1 MLIMGLISETFIS
14 IGIWILSG
22 IYTIVSSAFRLFLVL
37 AEGKIVAASAFSN
50 IFNNVYVIIG
60 VVMLFILAFALLKG
74 MVNPDDKKQGASTV
88 RKVITNLIT
97 SSIIVVLL
105 PTIFSFAYDFQDSV
119 LYYNVIGKLFGYG
132 VTDVESNTSR
142 ISIGANR
149 IANGVFTAFFSPK
162 CENGMDLLECQDAVP
177 EGESGRTYGEI
188 VEEVDLTGNFMYYT
202 EFSDAA
208 DNGDINFNF
217 IMGLIAGLALLYVAI
232 SFCFDMAVRL
242 IKLVFYQLIA
252 PIPIYFRV
260 IPEGKLSGSFNN
272 WIKITLTCYLEVFI
286 RILVFYFCVFIFN
299 SIFDSDVS
307 ILDIMIKDSF
317 LNLLAKAFIIMGIV
331 MFMKQAPKLFSEITG
346 LDSGNMKLGIREK
359 LKEGGAFTAGAIIG
373 AGATAFTRNAVN
385 AARNIR
391 NKYEKD
397 EKGRLIRD
405 ANGKLKRKNDEKTG
419 KAYST
424 GSIIRSYIAG
434 AGSVIAGT
442 ASAQYR
448 GFMAGKDAKS
458 EKDMIMAAGKG
469 AKGATDARD
478 ERTAYRVAN
487 KDKSIFV
494 AKANDYLKT
503 AKEWASGG
511 FEAQEGELKAYNDLL
526 AIQDSAKAAAEKV
539 INKFPTNVSI
549 VAKNLLKKG
558 EKTFKG
564 VVDSE
569 QEEFKALFA
578 DSSLATIEN
587 TINSLRNQKLE
598 KTIETDLEFNERV
611 RAHRRRINELKAENM
626 EMLQGENYEDYVE
639 RVKKHTDL
647 IKSLENQEL
656 VKNVETD
663 EHFTS
668 RVREHNA
675 HLDAFNSMYQQLR
688 KETVKNIE
696 SLAFIDVNTLES
708 KYGIK
713 EKDILATRAELTK
726 AQDMFNAMGLGQEM
740 DLKQSYSSESGTG
753 AGFSFDDAA
762 SKIEQKRNK
771 LSADVARQKAERDRR
786 QGNSK

>member
-177 EGESGRTYGEI
+177 KSDSGRTYGEI
-188 VEEVDLTGNFMYYT
+188 VEEVNLTGNFIYYT
-202 EFSDAA
+202 EFSDEA

-272 WIKITLTCYLEVFI
+272 WVKITLTCYLEVFI
-286 RILVFYFCVFIFN
+286 RILIFYFCVFIFN

-307 ILDIMIKDSF
+307 ILDTMIKDSF

-359 LKEGGAFTAGAIIG
+359 LKEGGAFTAGAIVG
-373 AGATAFTRNAVN
+373 AGATGFVNNAINAGRNV
-385 AARNIR
+385 R
-391 NKYEKD
+391 NKYKESV
-397 EKGRLIRD
+397 EKGD
-405 ANGKLKRKNDEKTG
+405 SKKKTVGKTVLAVIG
-419 KAYST
+419 GIGST
-424 GSIIRSYIAG
+424 
-434 AGSVIAGT
+434 IAGT
-442 ASAQYR
+442 TSSQYR
-448 GFMAGKDAKS
+448 GFIAGKDAKS
-458 EKDMIMAAGKG
+458 EKDMVAAAGKG
-469 AKGATDARD
+469 AKGAVDARD
-478 ERTAYRVAN
+478 NRAAYKARHGGTAGGALAGHVTDAITRVGGWAGLNNVNALIEENKTMDEVTSSIKAIDSAARDLITGDAN
-487 KDKSIFV
+487 KANKNESYGITAIDSYGEVFNTARVRKLQQDMEAAKGTANFSTAQNAYDSYMKS
-494 AKANDYLKT
+494 
-503 AKEWASGG
+503 
-511 FEAQEGELKAYNDLL
+511 
-526 AIQDSAKAAAEKV
+526 
-539 INKFPTNVSI
+539 
-549 VAKNLLKKG
+549 
-558 EKTFKG
+558 
-564 VVDSE
+564 
-569 QEEFKALFA
+569 FA
-578 DSSLATIEN
+578 DLVSNQALLGSSAWENNITKKVQADLSDVRQAADKAREVLARNISSSFTKELNDIATATAGRTDRVEDILDKN
-587 TINSLRNQKLE
+587 KDLTVEHVMLKEIKDEIKIKKTKNSN
-598 KTIETDLEFNERV
+598 I
-611 RAHRRRINELKAENM
+611 INEVRQKEAEN
-626 EMLQGENYEDYVE
+626 
-639 RVKKHTDL
+639 KK
-647 IKSLENQEL
+647 
-656 VKNVETD
+656 
-663 EHFTS
+663 
-668 RVREHNA
+668 
-675 HLDAFNSMYQQLR
+675 
-688 KETVKNIE
+688 
-696 SLAFIDVNTLES
+696 
-708 KYGIK
+708 
-713 EKDILATRAELTK
+713 
-726 AQDMFNAMGLGQEM
+726 
-740 DLKQSYSSESGTG
+740 SG
-753 AGFSFDDAA
+753 S
-762 SKIEQKRNK
+762 
-771 LSADVARQKAERDRR
+771 
-786 QGNSK
+786 